1 MLAPFSLVLSM
12 PRAVVPARWQP
23 APARPRQVVAPQRV
37 AYAADAGRALAFRA
51 GDTNPTTMRTIRQL
65 ALALA
70 AIALVAPAAHAQ
82 PSSVGSTQAAGNR
95 RIDAGIRI
103 PDARR
108 DMAQHNVQRID
119 RALERTGRSW
129 ERLSRD
135 EQSRLRRAFEL
146 LLPDKSLMTYAL
158 NDAQARA
165 MVYLAFDDDDR
176 YDRYGRGRGRDDY
189 RDRDDDRPRS
199 CSASVDRTSR
209 DAGWINE
216 AIAPLRRSSNASLSH
231 ERELQV
237 LEGVEE
243 RARQMAVST
252 TRCGCPAARD
262 RASDLL
268 DLARSAAAR
277 HREGITRAWMT
288 VGDDR
293 LARIQQLAREVE
305 REVLRCS

>member
-1 MLAPFSLVLSM
+1 
-12 PRAVVPARWQP
+12 
-23 APARPRQVVAPQRV
+23 
-37 AYAADAGRALAFRA
+37 
-51 GDTNPTTMRTIRQL
+51 MRTIRPL

-70 AIALVAPAAHAQ
+70 ATALVAQAALAQ
-82 PSSVGSTQAAGNR
+82 PTSVGSTQPAGGR

-108 DMAQHNVQRID
+108 DMAQQNIHRID

-129 ERLSRD
+129 ERISRD
-135 EQSRLRRAFEL
+135 DQVRLRRAFEL
-146 LLPDKSLMTYAL
+146 LLPDKSLMTYLL

-165 MVYLAFDDDDR
+165 MVYLAFDDEDR

-189 RDRDDDRPRS
+189 RGRDDDRDRDDDRPRS
-199 CSASVDRTSR
+199 CSASIDRTSR

-216 AIAPLRRSSNASLSH
+216 AIAPLRRSSHASLSH

-237 LEGVEE
+237 LEAVEE

-262 RASDLL
+262 KASDLL